1 MFPLGLRSPW
11 FINLCMMSSCGF
23 LWWSPFAE
31 AETSLIKPTSLTHPS
46 LNYKSI
52 QRCSYFFPATR
63 PSCDSTFPID
73 LTSSFSF
80 PLWETH
86 SKTCPS
92 QGVVIVWTSHQD
104 CAPVAPW
111 RWICDVLL
119 LTAMVSPYP
128 PFSCSNI
135 ILLILLSTAKTRL
148 WVPTL
153 ISSWC
158 PEPLLPSLLTL
169 SHLISPSSYDRIFFL
184 PPICI

>member
-1 MFPLGLRSPW
+1 MFPLGLRSPR

-31 AETSLIKPTSLTHPS
+31 LETSLIKPTSLTHPS

-52 QRCSYFFPATR
+52 QRCSFFSPCNETLLWLYFSHR
-63 PSCDSTFPID
+63 PHFI
-73 LTSSFSF
+73 FSF

-86 SKTCPS
+86 SKTCSS
-92 QGVVIVWTSHQD
+92 QWVGIVWTSHQD

-111 RWICDVLL
+111 RWIRDVLL
-119 LTAMVSPYP
+119 LTAMIYPYP
-128 PFSCSNI
+128 PFSCLNI
-135 ILLILLSTAKTRL
+135 IHLILSLWWKLRL
-148 WVPTL
+148 WVHAL
-153 ISSWC
+153 IPSWC